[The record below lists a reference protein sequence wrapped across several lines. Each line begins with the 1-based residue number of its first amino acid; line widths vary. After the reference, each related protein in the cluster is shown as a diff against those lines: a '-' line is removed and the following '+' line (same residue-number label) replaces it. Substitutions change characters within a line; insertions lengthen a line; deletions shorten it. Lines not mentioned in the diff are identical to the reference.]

1 MSPRRNFASRPLRF
15 VLPFASALSL
25 AAIVLSAACAAS
37 APVGITK
44 SVAMVAGCSQLGE
57 VTVDKKV
64 PEGDVND
71 ALAAQ
76 ARKQNGNYVVVASDG
91 ARTGVAY
98 RCTTP
103 SAAASR

>member
-1 MSPRRNFASRPLRF
+1 MNPRRHPLGLGLGLR
-15 VLPFASALSL
+15 SLSL
-25 AAIVLSAACAAS
+25 AAALASLFSFGACLAS
-37 APVGITK
+37 STVGITK
-44 SVAMVAGCSQLGE
+44 SEAMVAGCSKLGE
-57 VTVDKKV
+57 VTVEKKV

-76 ARKQNGNYVVVASDG
+76 ARKQNANYVVVASDG

>member
-1 MSPRRNFASRPLRF
+1 MNPRRLPDPASKLFA
-15 VLPFASALSL
+15 
-25 AAIVLSAACAAS
+25 VLSILAIACLAAACAAT

-44 SVAMVAGCSQLGE
+44 SEAMVAGCSKLGE

-64 PEGDVND
+64 PDGDVND

-76 ARKQNGNYVVVASDG
+76 ARQQNGNYVVVASDG